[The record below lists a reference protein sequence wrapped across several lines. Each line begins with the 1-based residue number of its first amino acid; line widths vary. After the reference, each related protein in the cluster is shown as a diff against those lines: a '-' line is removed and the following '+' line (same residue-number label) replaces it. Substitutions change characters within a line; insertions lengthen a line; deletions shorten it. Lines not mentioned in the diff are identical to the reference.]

1 MGRGDY
7 TIKTKQK
14 ERQRKLEKRLKR
26 IATDKRKER
35 QKARR

>member
-14 ERQRKLEKRLKR
+14 VRQRKRAKRLER
-26 IATDKRKER
+26 IATEKRKAR